1 MAKQCIECGKEI
13 KEETDSSYCAKCD
26 EMLDKKFEAIED
38 NIIVYKELME
48 NEVAILNKFEKEDIV
63 EMYGRVYDKFREEGE
78 FTEDQARVMN
88 QIISTFGLSASDVG
102 EDKIIEYKEGTHAKK
117 IDKDKC
123 PDCGKDIKEDFNLC
137 PYCGYKL
144 KL

>member
-1 MAKQCIECGKEI
+1 MAKKCVECGKEI
-13 KEETDSSYCAKCD
+13 KEETDSPYCTKCD
-26 EMLDKKFEAIED
+26 EMLDKKFETIED

-48 NEVAILNKFEKEDIV
+48 NEVAVLNKFEKEDIV
-63 EMYGRVYDKFREEGE
+63 ELYLRVYDKFREEGE

-88 QIISTFGLSASDVG
+88 QIFKDFNLTADDIGM
-102 EDKIIEYKEGTHAKK
+102 DKIVEYKEGTHVRK
-117 IDKDKC
+117 IEKDKC

>member
-13 KEETDSSYCAKCD
+13 KEETDSLYCAKCD

-48 NEVAILNKFEKEDIV
+48 NEIAVLNKFEKEDIV

-88 QIISTFGLSASDVG
+88 QIISTFELSASDVG
-102 EDKIIEYKEGTHAKK
+102 KDKIIEYKEGTHAKK
-117 IDKDKC
+117 
-123 PDCGKDIKEDFNLC
+123 
-137 PYCGYKL
+137 
-144 KL
+144 

>member
-26 EMLDKKFEAIED
+26 EILDKKFEAIED
-38 NIIVYKELME
+38 NILVYKELME
-48 NEVAILNKFEKEDIV
+48 NEVTVLNKFEKEDIV
-63 EMYGRVYDKFREEGE
+63 ELYGRVYDKFREEGE

-88 QIISTFGLSASDVG
+88 QIISTFALSASDVG
-102 EDKIIEYKEGTHAKK
+102 KDKIIEYKEGTHTKK
-117 IDKDKC
+117 IEKDKC

-137 PYCGYKL
+137 PYCGYRL